1 MFGVSYILIFGRY
14 KSGEKDSRESY
25 GEKSYYY
32 SEDRRC
38 GGGVTIGISKAQ
50 VGYFIE
56 GNFLFKRYMFA
67 VQFSWRECKHSDSL
81 TQQLFR
87 ITHNFHEHFTN
98 VPHSST
104 TKLQLTTPTTAN
116 NSISPLPTQSP
127 QPQHPSITTSS
138 PQTNGPHQP
147 IFPPSAPYT
156 KTTCTACP
164 TYPHSLPH

>member
-1 MFGVSYILIFGRY
+1 MRRWSYHWDLQSPSRIFHRRELSIQALHVCSPVSG
-14 KSGEKDSRESY
+14 
-25 GEKSYYY
+25 
-32 SEDRRC
+32 
-38 GGGVTIGISKAQ
+38 
-50 VGYFIE
+50 
-56 GNFLFKRYMFA
+56 
-67 VQFSWRECKHSDSL
+67 RECKHSDSL